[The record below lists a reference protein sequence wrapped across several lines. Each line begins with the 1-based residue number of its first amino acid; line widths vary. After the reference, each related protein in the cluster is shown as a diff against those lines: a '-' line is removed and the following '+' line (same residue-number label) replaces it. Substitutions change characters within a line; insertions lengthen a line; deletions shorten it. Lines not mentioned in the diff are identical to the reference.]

1 MSEKLSVVIIT
12 KNEER
17 NIRRCLESVRWA
29 DEIVV
34 IDSGSTDKTLS
45 ICREY
50 GCRVVETEWLGFGR
64 TRQLAVEKASND
76 WILSIDSDEEVSSEL
91 AERIR
96 EILSEKIDKCGFK
109 FKRITFYIG
118 RLIKHSG
125 WNREYCLRLFNRK
138 YGSYNSRDVHE
149 YVEIKGETGRI
160 EEEIMHYSYHTISDH
175 LKKIDKYTTL
185 GARQLFN
192 QGKKSS
198 VFKAILRAKFRFI
211 KMYFINM
218 GFLDGKEGLILAF
231 NSAFYVFLK
240 YIKLW
245 EKHNK

>member
-34 IDSGSTDKTLS
+34 MDSGSTDETLS

-50 GCRVVETEWLGFGR
+50 GCRVVETEWFGFGR
-64 TRQLAVEKASND
+64 TKQLAVKKASND
-76 WILSIDSDEEVSSEL
+76 WILSIDADEVVSPGL

-96 EILSEKIDKCGFK
+96 EILSEKIEKCGFK
-109 FKRITFYIG
+109 IKEITFYIG
-118 RLIKHSG
+118 KRIKHSG
-125 WNREYCLRLFNRK
+125 WNREYHLRLFNRK

-149 YVEIKGETGRI
+149 SVEIRGETGRI

-175 LKKIDKYTTL
+175 LRKIDNYTTL
-185 GARQLFN
+185 GAEQLFD

-211 KMYFINM
+211 KMYFIHM

-231 NSAFYVFLK
+231 NSAFYVYLK

-245 EKHNK
+245 EKNNK